1 MEPLNSMDLDID
13 LEAMPDLDITSP
25 SIREFI
31 SAEIRK
37 AALMQEAVER
47 NVQMQNLLRQKTQI

>member
-1 MEPLNSMDLDID
+1 MDLEID

-37 AALMQEAVER
+37 AALM
-47 NVQMQNLLRQKTQI
+47 